1 MTLRTCRVACCD
13 LNGVEHTVEVTAD
26 TLYEAVAQGLRAFRD
41 ADWVSDLAHGQ
52 ATITVVVKQ
61 PEVKHNVRVKDFDNW
76 LESAGRNPAE
86 MSLKSR
92 LRQLLGIS
100 AVARTG
106 KR

>member
-1 MTLRTCRVACCD
+1 MSTLWK
-13 LNGVEHTVEVTAD
+13 LQAD
-26 TLYEAVAQGLRAFRD
+26 SLYEAVAQGLRAFRE

-61 PEVKHNVRVKDFDNW
+61 PEVEHKIRVTDFENW

-92 LRQLLGIS
+92 LCQLLGIS
-100 AVARTG
+100 AVAKAGTG